1 MQAAWIRCPWLTKPV
16 VLLPIHTLLM
26 AVIKMDW
33 QKNLLIAAILATLLM
48 LVIRWNEFQEQ
59 LPAPVAVASQNS
71 SPAATPTGAVP
82 SATSEIPVAA
92 GDVSEAEKVELATA
106 KLISVKTDSFDLV
119 INPLGGDITQLAL
132 PRHFLKLDTPDQP
145 FVLLDNRDNH
155 TYLAQSGLIGL
166 NGTDTAEGRPLF
178 NSEQQEYQLAEG
190 QDQLQVDL
198 VLQQG
203 EVKIT
208 KRFTFTRGDYLIK
221 VDYLIDNQSTNTWS
235 AQLYGQIKRD
245 SQNFVKVS
253 ALEMNPYLGAAITTA
268 DEKYKKVTFDDMT
281 EKEEK
286 VSVQGGWVAMVQH
299 YFVSAWIPDATST
312 NSYHLRKLGNTDL
325 YLMGF
330 TGKVNEVAPG
340 SQGVISANF
349 YAGPKD
355 TERLEQISPY
365 LDLTV
370 DYGWLWWVAKP
381 LFWVLKFIHNLV
393 GNWGLAI
400 IGLTL
405 CVKLL
410 FFKLSATSYKSM
422 AKMRKLAPKMA
433 EMKERYGDDRQK
445 FSQEMMKMY
454 KTEKVNPFGGC
465 LPLLIQMPVFLALYY
480 VLMESVE
487 LRHSPFFG
495 WILDLSVKDPYFV
508 LPIIYGITMYFMQK
522 LNPQPTDPMQARI
535 MQMLPL
541 VFTFMFL
548 WFPAGLVLYW
558 VTNNSLSILQ
568 QYIITKQIDAEPSHK

>member
-1 MQAAWIRCPWLTKPV
+1 
-16 VLLPIHTLLM
+16 M

-48 LVIRWNEFQEQ
+48 LVIHWHEFQEN
-59 LPAPVAVASQNS
+59 LPAQAPVATQTS
-71 SPAATPTGAVP
+71 SSADAIPAPAATAN
-82 SATSEIPVAA
+82 SDIPVAA
-92 GDVSEAEKVELATA
+92 SNLSEAEKVTLAA
-106 KLISVKTDSFDLV
+106 NQLISVKTDSFDLT
-119 INPLGGDITQLAL
+119 INPLGGDIVQVAL
-132 PRHFLKLDTPDQP
+132 PRHYLKQNTPDQP

-155 TYLAQSGLIGL
+155 TYLAQSGLIGT
-166 NGTDTAEGRPLF
+166 NGTDTAQGRPLF
-178 NSEQQEYQLAEG
+178 SSEKTAYTLNEGENQLV
-190 QDQLQVDL
+190 VDL
-198 VLQQG
+198 QLQQG
-203 EVKIT
+203 DVKIT
-208 KRFTFTRGDYLIK
+208 KRFTFTRGDYLIN
-221 VDYLIDNQSTNTWS
+221 VEYLIDNQSANTWS

-253 ALEMNPYLGAAITTA
+253 ALEMNPYLGAAITTP
-268 DEKYKKVTFDDMT
+268 DENYKKLTFAKIAESEFKTT
-281 EKEEK
+281 EL
-286 VSVQGGWVAMVQH
+286 GGWVAMVQH
-299 YFVSAWIPDATST
+299 YFISAWIPDAESQNT
-312 NSYHLRKLGNTDL
+312 YHLRKLGTNDL
-325 YLMGF
+325 YLLGF

-340 SQGVISANF
+340 TQGSIKAGF

-370 DYGWLWWVAKP
+370 DYGWLWWVSKP
-381 LFWVLKFIHNLV
+381 LFVVLKFIHNLV

-405 CVKLL
+405 FVKLL

-433 EMKERYGDDRQK
+433 ELKERLGDDRQK

-495 WILDLSVKDPYFV
+495 WITDLSVKDPYFV
-508 LPIIYGITMYFMQK
+508 LPIIYGVTMFFMQK

-541 VFTFMFL
+541 IFTFMFL

-568 QYIITKQIDAEPSHK
+568 QYIITKQIEAEDSK

>member
-1 MQAAWIRCPWLTKPV
+1 
-16 VLLPIHTLLM
+16 M

-48 LVIRWNEFQEQ
+48 LVIRWHEFQEN
-59 LPAPVAVASQNS
+59 LPTQTPVATQATTNNSAIPTASVASS
-71 SPAATPTGAVP
+71 D
-82 SATSEIPVAA
+82 IPVAA
-92 GDVSEAEKVELATA
+92 NTPAEAEKTTLASTQ
-106 KLISVKTDSFDLV
+106 LISVKTDSFDLV
-119 INPLGGDITQLAL
+119 INPLGGDIVQLAL

-145 FVLLDNRDNH
+145 FVLLDNRDHH
-155 TYLAQSGLIGL
+155 TYLAQSGLIGA
-166 NGTDTAEGRPLF
+166 NGTDTAQGRPLF
-178 NSEQQEYQLAEG
+178 SSEKTEYTLEEGEQQLV
-190 QDQLQVDL
+190 VDL
-198 VLQQG
+198 LLQQG
-203 EVKIT
+203 QVTIT
-208 KRFTFTRGDYLIK
+208 KRFTFTRGDYLIN
-221 VDYLIDNQSTNTWS
+221 VEYLIDNKSSNTWS

-253 ALEMNPYLGAAITTA
+253 ALEMNPFLGAAITTP
-268 DEKYKKVTFDDMT
+268 DEKYKKITFADLA

-286 VSVQGGWVAMVQH
+286 ISVQGGWVAMIQH
-299 YFVSAWIPDATST
+299 YFISAWIPAADSQNT
-312 NSYHLRKLGNTDL
+312 YHLRKLGDNDL

-340 SQGVISANF
+340 TQGSISAGF

-381 LFWVLKFIHNLV
+381 LFAVLKFIHNLV

-541 VFTFMFL
+541 IFTFMFL

-568 QYIITKQIDAEPSHK
+568 QYIITKQIESEPDAK

>member
-1 MQAAWIRCPWLTKPV
+1 
-16 VLLPIHTLLM
+16 M

-48 LVIRWNEFQEQ
+48 LVIRWHEFQEQ
-59 LPAPVAVASQNS
+59 LPASAAVASQTS
-71 SPAATPTGAVP
+71 SSTAAGTVP
-82 SATSEIPVAA
+82 VSNSEIPTAA
-92 GDVSEAEKVELATA
+92 NESTETVKADLAATQ
-106 KLISVKTDSFDLV
+106 LISVKTDSFELT
-119 INPLGGDITQLAL
+119 INPLGGDIVQLAL

-145 FVLLDNRDNH
+145 FVLLDNRNNH
-155 TYLAQSGLIGL
+155 TYLAQSGLIGV
-166 NGTDTAEGRPLF
+166 NGTDTAAGRPLF
-178 NSEQQEYQLAEG
+178 SSTQQNYQLTEG
-190 QDQLQVDL
+190 QNDLVVDL
-198 VLQQG
+198 HLQQG

-221 VDYLIDNQSTNTWS
+221 VDYLIDNQSANTWS

-253 ALEMNPYLGAAITTA
+253 ALEMNPYLGAAITTP
-268 DEKYKKVTFDDMT
+268 DEKYKKITFADMAENEIKT
-281 EKEEK
+281 
-286 VSVQGGWVAMVQH
+286 SVQGGWIAMVQH
-299 YFVSAWIPDATST
+299 YFVSAWIPDAGS
-312 NSYHLRKLGNTDL
+312 NNNYHLRQLGKEDM

-330 TGKVNEVAPG
+330 TGKVNEVAP
-340 SQGVISANF
+340 STQGVISASF

-355 TERLEQISPY
+355 TERLEEISPY

-495 WILDLSVKDPYFV
+495 WIMDLSVKDPYFV

-535 MQMLPL
+535 MQMLPFL
-541 VFTFMFL
+541 FTFMFL

-558 VTNNSLSILQ
+558 VTNNTLSIAQ
-568 QYIITKQIDAEPSHK
+568 QYIITKQIDAEPSAK

>member
-1 MQAAWIRCPWLTKPV
+1 V
-16 VLLPIHTLLM
+16 
-26 AVIKMDW
+26 
-33 QKNLLIAAILATLLM
+33 
-48 LVIRWNEFQEQ
+48 
-59 LPAPVAVASQNS
+59 
-71 SPAATPTGAVP
+71 
-82 SATSEIPVAA
+82 
-92 GDVSEAEKVELATA
+92 
-106 KLISVKTDSFDLV
+106 
-119 INPLGGDITQLAL
+119 GGDIVQLAL
-132 PRHFLKLDTPDQP
+132 PRHYLKLDTPDQP
-145 FVLLDNRDNH
+145 FVLLDNRNNH
-155 TYLAQSGLIGL
+155 TYLAQSGLIGV
-166 NGTDTAEGRPLF
+166 NGTDTAQGRPLF
-178 NSEQQEYQLAEG
+178 SSEQQTYQLADGEN
-190 QDQLQVDL
+190 QLQVDL
-198 VLQQG
+198 HLQQG

-221 VDYLIDNQSTNTWS
+221 VDYLINNQSSATWS

-253 ALEMNPYLGAAITTA
+253 ALEMNPYLGAAMTTP
-268 DEKYKKVTFDDMT
+268 DEKYKKITFADLS
-281 EKEEK
+281 EKEERA
-286 VSVQGGWVAMVQH
+286 SVQGGWIAMVQH

-312 NSYHLRKLGNTDL
+312 NIYHLRKSGNSDL
-325 YLMGF
+325 YLLGF
-330 TGKVNEVAPG
+330 TGKVNEIAAG
-340 SQGVISANF
+340 SEGVISASF

-370 DYGWLWWVAKP
+370 DYGWLWWVSQP
-381 LFWVLKFIHNLV
+381 LFAVLKWIHSLV

-405 CVKLL
+405 IVKAL

-433 EMKERYGDDRQK
+433 ELKERLGDDRQK

-508 LPIIYGITMYFMQK
+508 LPVIYGATMFLMQK

-535 MQMLPL
+535 MAMLPF

-558 VTNNSLSILQ
+558 VTNNTLSIIQ
-568 QYIITKQIDAEPSHK
+568 QYIITKQIDAEPASK

>member
-1 MQAAWIRCPWLTKPV
+1 
-16 VLLPIHTLLM
+16 M

-33 QKNLLIAAILATLLM
+33 QKNLLIAAILATLLL
-48 LVIRWNEFQEQ
+48 LVIRWHEYQEK
-59 LPAPVAVASQNS
+59 LPAQPAVASQTTAANTS
-71 SPAATPTGAVP
+71 SAQSTIP
-82 SATSEIPVAA
+82 SASANSEIPVAA
-92 GDVSEAEKVELATA
+92 NSLSEAEKTTLATNQ
-106 KLISVKTDSFDLV
+106 LIEVKTDSLDLT
-119 INPLGGDITQLAL
+119 INPLGGDIVQLAL

-145 FVLLDNRDNH
+145 FVLLDNRNNH
-155 TYLAQSGLIGL
+155 TYLAQSGLIGI
-166 NGTDTAEGRPLF
+166 NGTDTAQGRPLF
-178 NSEQQEYQLAEG
+178 TSDKRVYTLADKDNQLA
-190 QDQLQVDL
+190 VDL

-203 EVKIT
+203 EVTIT
-208 KRFTFTRGDYLIK
+208 KRFTFTRGEYLIK
-221 VDYLIDNQSTNTWS
+221 VEYLIDNKSTNTWS

-253 ALEMNPYLGAAITTA
+253 ALEMNPFLGAAITTP
-268 DEKYKKVTFDDMT
+268 EENYKKMTFSKIAEGEFKT
-281 EKEEK
+281 
-286 VSVQGGWVAMVQH
+286 SHQGGWVAMVQH
-299 YFVSAWIPDATST
+299 YFISAWIPDANSE
-312 NSYHLRKLGNTDL
+312 NSYSLRKLGTNDL
-325 YLMGF
+325 YLLGF
-330 TGKVNEVAPG
+330 TSKVTEVAPG
-340 SQGVISANF
+340 TQGVIAADF

-355 TERLEQISPY
+355 TERLEQISPH

-370 DYGWLWWVAKP
+370 DYGWLWWVSKP
-381 LFWVLKFIHNLV
+381 LFAVLKFIHNLV

-422 AKMRKLAPKMA
+422 AKMRKLAPKLA

-495 WILDLSVKDPYFV
+495 WITDLSVKDPYFV

-541 VFTFMFL
+541 IFTFMFL

-558 VTNNSLSILQ
+558 VTNNTLSIVQ
-568 QYIITKQIDAEPSHK
+568 QYIITKQIDAEPAAK

>member
-1 MQAAWIRCPWLTKPV
+1 
-16 VLLPIHTLLM
+16 M

-48 LVIRWNEFQEQ
+48 LVIRWHEYQEN
-59 LPAPVAVASQNS
+59 LPTQAPVAAQTT
-71 SPAATPTGAVP
+71 AANAGSIPT
-82 SATSEIPVAA
+82 ATSASSDIPVATNTL
-92 GDVSEAEKVELATA
+92 SEAEKSTLAA
-106 KLISVKTDSFDLV
+106 NQLISVKTDSFDLT
-119 INPLGGDITQLAL
+119 INPLGGDIVQLAL
-132 PRHFLKLDTPDQP
+132 PRHYLKLDTPDQP

-155 TYLAQSGLIGL
+155 TYLAQSGLIGT
-166 NGTDTAEGRPLF
+166 NGTDTAQGRPLF
-178 NSEQQEYQLAEG
+178 SSEKTTYTLAEG
-190 QDQLQVDL
+190 ENKLLVDL
-198 VLQQG
+198 NFQQG

-208 KRFTFTRGDYLIK
+208 KRFTFTRGDYLIN
-221 VDYLIDNQSTNTWS
+221 VEYLIDNQSANTWS

-253 ALEMNPYLGAAITTA
+253 ALEMNPFLGAAITTP
-268 DEKYKKVTFDDMT
+268 EENYKKMTFDKIAESEFKT
-281 EKEEK
+281 LEK
-286 VSVQGGWVAMVQH
+286 GGWVAMVQH
-299 YFVSAWIPDATST
+299 YFISAWIPDA
-312 NSYHLRKLGNTDL
+312 NSDNTYHLRKLGTNDL
-325 YLMGF
+325 YLLGF
-330 TGKVNEVAPG
+330 TGKINEVAPG
-340 SQGVISANF
+340 TQGSISASF

-370 DYGWLWWVAKP
+370 DYGWLWWVSKP
-381 LFWVLKFIHNLV
+381 LFWVLKWLHELV

-405 CVKLL
+405 IVKAL

-433 EMKERYGDDRQK
+433 ELKERLGDDRQK

-487 LRHSPFFG
+487 LRHAPFVG
-495 WILDLSVKDPYFV
+495 WITDLSVKDPYFV

-541 VFTFMFL
+541 IFTFMFL

-558 VTNNSLSILQ
+558 VTNNTLSIIQ
-568 QYIITKQIDAEPSHK
+568 QYIITKQIDAEPAAK

>member
-1 MQAAWIRCPWLTKPV
+1 
-16 VLLPIHTLLM
+16 M

-33 QKNLLIAAILATLLM
+33 QKNLLIAAIVATLLM

-59 LPAPVAVASQNS
+59 RTQLPTAASTSSSAPAASNLPATASD
-71 SPAATPTGAVP
+71 
-82 SATSEIPVAA
+82 IPVATGTA
-92 GDVSEAEKVELATA
+92 PESVAEATTSQTP
-106 KLISVKTDSFDLV
+106 ISVKTDSLDV
-119 INPLGGDITQLAL
+119 IINPLGGDIVQLAL
-132 PRHFLKLDTPDQP
+132 PRHFLKLDTPDQA
-145 FVLLDNRDNH
+145 FVLLDNRNSH
-155 TYLAQSGLIGL
+155 TYLAQSGLIGQ
-166 NGTDTAEGRPLF
+166 NGTDTAQGRPLF
-178 NSEQQEYQLAEG
+178 TSEQSSYQLAEG
-190 QDQLQVDL
+190 QNQLQVDL
-198 VLQQG
+198 VTQQG

-208 KRFTFTRGDYLIK
+208 KRFTFTRGDYLIH
-221 VDYLIDNQSTNTWS
+221 VEYLIDNQGSAPWS

-253 ALEMNPYLGAAITTA
+253 ALEMNPYLGAALTTA
-268 DEKYKKVTFDDMT
+268 DEKYKKVTFEDMA
-281 EKEEK
+281 EKDEK
-286 VSVQGGWVAMVQH
+286 ISVQGGWIAMVQH
-299 YFVSAWIPDATST
+299 YFISAWIPNASATHQ
-312 NSYHLRKLGNTDL
+312 YHLRKLGNQDM

-330 TGKVNEVAPG
+330 TSPVTEVAPG
-340 SQGVISANF
+340 TQGVLSASF

-355 TERLEQISPY
+355 TERLEEISPY

-381 LFWVLKFIHNLV
+381 LFWFLKLIHSVL

-405 CVKLL
+405 SVKLL
-410 FFKLSATSYKSM
+410 FFKLSATSYRSM

-433 EMKERYGDDRQK
+433 ELKERYGDDRQK

-465 LPLLIQMPVFLALYY
+465 LPILIQMPVFIALYY

-487 LRHSPFFG
+487 LRHAPFFG
-495 WILDLSVKDPYFV
+495 WIVDLSVKDPYFV
-508 LPIIYGITMYFMQK
+508 LPVIYGISMYFMQK

-535 MQMLPL
+535 MQMLPII
-541 VFTFMFL
+541 FTFMFL

-558 VTNNSLSILQ
+558 VTNNLLSILQ
-568 QYIITKQIDAEPSHK
+568 QYIITKQIDAEPSAK

>member
-1 MQAAWIRCPWLTKPV
+1 
-16 VLLPIHTLLM
+16 M

-48 LVIRWNEFQEQ
+48 LVIRWHEFQEQ
-59 LPAPVAVASQNS
+59 LPAPTSVASQSAS
-71 SPAATPTGAVP
+71 SAQIPDSSVPAAT
-82 SATSEIPVAA
+82 SDIPVAA
-92 GDVSEAEKVELATA
+92 GALSETA
-106 KLISVKTDSFDLV
+106 KVDKASANLISVKTDSFDLV
-119 INPLGGDITQLAL
+119 INPLGGDIVQLAL
-132 PRHFLKLDTPDQP
+132 PRHFLKLNTPDQP
-145 FVLLDNRDNH
+145 FVLLDNRNNH
-155 TYLAQSGLIGL
+155 TYLAQSGLIGV
-166 NGTDTAEGRPLF
+166 NGTDTAQGRPLF
-178 NSEQQEYQLAEG
+178 SSEQLSYELADG

-198 VLQQG
+198 HLQQG

-208 KRFTFTRGDYLIK
+208 KRFTFTRSDYLIK
-221 VDYLIDNQSTNTWS
+221 VDYLINNQSSSNWS

-253 ALEMNPYLGAAITTA
+253 ALEMNPYLGAALTTP
-268 DEKYKKVTFDDMT
+268 DDKYKKVTFADLN
-281 EKEEK
+281 EKEERA
-286 VSVQGGWVAMVQH
+286 SVQGGWIAMVQH

-312 NSYHLRKLGNTDL
+312 NNYHLRKLGNNDM
-325 YLMGF
+325 YLLGF
-330 TGKVNEVAPG
+330 TGKVNEVAAG
-340 SQGVISANF
+340 SEGVISASF

-355 TERLEQISPY
+355 TERLEEISPY

-381 LFWVLKFIHNLV
+381 LFWVLKLIHGFV

-410 FFKLSATSYKSM
+410 FFKLSATSYRSM

-433 EMKERYGDDRQK
+433 ELKERLGDDRQK
-445 FSQEMMKMY
+445 FSQEMMKLY
-454 KTEKVNPFGGC
+454 KAEKVNPFGGC

-508 LPIIYGITMYFMQK
+508 LPIIYGISMYFMQK

-541 VFTFMFL
+541 IFTFMFL

-558 VTNNSLSILQ
+558 VTNNTLSIIQ
-568 QYIITKQIDAEPSHK
+568 QYIITKQIDAEPSSKS

>member
-1 MQAAWIRCPWLTKPV
+1 
-16 VLLPIHTLLM
+16 M

-48 LVIRWNEFQEQ
+48 LVIRWHEFQEN
-59 LPAPVAVASQNS
+59 LPTQTPVATQATTNNSAIPTASVASS
-71 SPAATPTGAVP
+71 D
-82 SATSEIPVAA
+82 IPVAA
-92 GDVSEAEKVELATA
+92 NTPAEAEKTTLASTQ
-106 KLISVKTDSFDLV
+106 LISVKTDSFDLV
-119 INPLGGDITQLAL
+119 INPLGGDIVQLAL

-145 FVLLDNRDNH
+145 FVLLDNRNNH
-155 TYLAQSGLIGL
+155 TYLAQSGLIGA
-166 NGTDTAEGRPLF
+166 NGTDTVQGRPLF
-178 NSEQQEYQLAEG
+178 SSEKTEYTLTEGEQQLV
-190 QDQLQVDL
+190 VDL
-198 VLQQG
+198 LLQQG
-203 EVKIT
+203 QVTIT
-208 KRFTFTRGDYLIK
+208 KRFTFTRGDYLIN
-221 VDYLIDNQSTNTWS
+221 VEYLIDNKSPNTWS

-253 ALEMNPYLGAAITTA
+253 ALEMNPFLGAAITTP
-268 DEKYKKVTFDDMT
+268 DEKYKKITFADLA

-286 VSVQGGWVAMVQH
+286 IGVQGGWVAMIQH
-299 YFVSAWIPDATST
+299 YFISAWIPAADSQNT
-312 NSYHLRKLGNTDL
+312 YHLRKLGDNDL

-340 SQGVISANF
+340 TQGSISAGF

-381 LFWVLKFIHNLV
+381 LFAVLKWIHSLV

-405 CVKLL
+405 IVKAL

-508 LPIIYGITMYFMQK
+508 LPIIYGVTMYFMQK

-541 VFTFMFL
+541 IFTFMFL

-568 QYIITKQIDAEPSHK
+568 QYIITKQIDAEPAAK

>member
-1 MQAAWIRCPWLTKPV
+1 
-16 VLLPIHTLLM
+16 M

-48 LVIRWNEFQEQ
+48 LVIRWNEYQEN
-59 LPAPVAVASQNS
+59 LPTQTPIATQTTSNNS
-71 SPAATPTGAVP
+71 SLPAATTAN
-82 SATSEIPVAA
+82 SDIPVAA
-92 GDVSEAEKVELATA
+92 NSPAEAEKTTLASTQ
-106 KLISVKTDSFDLV
+106 LISVKTDSFDLV
-119 INPLGGDITQLAL
+119 INPLGGDIVQLAL

-155 TYLAQSGLIGL
+155 TYLAQSGLIGT
-166 NGTDTAEGRPLF
+166 NGTDTAQGRPLF
-178 NSEQQEYQLAEG
+178 NSEKTEYTLAADEKQLV
-190 QDQLQVDL
+190 VDL
-198 VLQQG
+198 LLQQG
-203 EVKIT
+203 DVKIT
-208 KRFTFTRGDYLIK
+208 KRYTFTRGDYLIN
-221 VDYLIDNQSTNTWS
+221 VEYLIDNQSTTPWS

-253 ALEMNPYLGAAITTA
+253 ALEMNPFLGAAITTA
-268 DEKYKKVTFDDMT
+268 DEKYKKVTFSDMA

-286 VSVQGGWVAMVQH
+286 VGVQGGWVAMVQH
-299 YFVSAWIPDATST
+299 YFISAWIPDAASQNT
-312 NSYHLRKLGNTDL
+312 YHLRKLGENDL

-340 SQGVISANF
+340 TQGTISAGF

-355 TERLEQISPY
+355 TKRLEQISPY

-433 EMKERYGDDRQK
+433 ELKERLGDDRQK

-558 VTNNSLSILQ
+558 VTNNTLSIIQ
-568 QYIITKQIDAEPSHK
+568 QYIITKQIDAEPAAK

>member
-1 MQAAWIRCPWLTKPV
+1 
-16 VLLPIHTLLM
+16 M

-48 LVIRWNEFQEQ
+48 LVIRWHEFQEN
-59 LPAPVAVASQNS
+59 LPAQAPVATQTS
-71 SPAATPTGAVP
+71 SSAGAIPAPAATAN
-82 SATSEIPVAA
+82 SDIPVAA
-92 GDVSEAEKVELATA
+92 SNLSEAEKVTLAA
-106 KLISVKTDSFDLV
+106 NQLINVKTDSFDLT
-119 INPLGGDITQLAL
+119 INPLGGDIVQVAL
-132 PRHFLKLDTPDQP
+132 PRHYLKQNTPDQP

-155 TYLAQSGLIGL
+155 TYLAQSGLIGA
-166 NGTDTAEGRPLF
+166 NGTDTAQGRPLF
-178 NSEQQEYQLAEG
+178 SSEKTAYSLNEGENQLV
-190 QDQLQVDL
+190 VDL
-198 VLQQG
+198 QLQQG
-203 EVKIT
+203 DVKIT
-208 KRFTFTRGDYLIK
+208 KRFTFTRGDYLIN
-221 VDYLIDNQSTNTWS
+221 VEYLIDNQSANTWS

-253 ALEMNPYLGAAITTA
+253 ALEMNPYLGAAITTP
-268 DEKYKKVTFDDMT
+268 DENYKKLTFSDIAESEFKTT
-281 EKEEK
+281 EL
-286 VSVQGGWVAMVQH
+286 GGWVAMVQH
-299 YFVSAWIPDATST
+299 YFISAWIPDAESQNT
-312 NSYHLRKLGNTDL
+312 YHLRKLGTNDL
-325 YLMGF
+325 YLLGF

-340 SQGVISANF
+340 TQGSIKAGF

-370 DYGWLWWVAKP
+370 DYGWLWWVSKP
-381 LFWVLKFIHNLV
+381 LFWVLKLIHDFV

-405 CVKLL
+405 FVKLL

-433 EMKERYGDDRQK
+433 ELKERLGDDRQK

-495 WILDLSVKDPYFV
+495 WITDLSVKDPYFV
-508 LPIIYGITMYFMQK
+508 LPIIYGVTMYFMQK

-541 VFTFMFL
+541 IFTFMFL

-568 QYIITKQIDAEPSHK
+568 QYIITKQIEAEDTPK

>member
-1 MQAAWIRCPWLTKPV
+1 
-16 VLLPIHTLLM
+16 M

-48 LVIRWNEFQEQ
+48 LVIRWHEFQEN
-59 LPAPVAVASQNS
+59 LPAQAPVATQTS
-71 SPAATPTGAVP
+71 SSAGAIPTAAPAAA
-82 SATSEIPVAA
+82 SDIPVATNSL
-92 GDVSEAEKVELATA
+92 SEAEKVTLAA
-106 KLISVKTDSFDLV
+106 NQLINVKTDSFDLT
-119 INPLGGDITQLAL
+119 INPLGGDIVQVAL
-132 PRHFLKLDTPDQP
+132 PRHYLKLDTPDQP

-155 TYLAQSGLIGL
+155 TYLAQSGLIGT
-166 NGTDTAEGRPLF
+166 NGTDTAQGRPLF
-178 NSEQQEYQLAEG
+178 SSEKTSYTLAEG
-190 QDQLQVDL
+190 EKQLVVDL
-198 VLQQG
+198 NFQQG

-208 KRFTFTRGDYLIK
+208 KRFTFTRGDYLIN
-221 VDYLIDNQSTNTWS
+221 VEYLVDNQSTNTWS

-253 ALEMNPYLGAAITTA
+253 ALEMNPFLGAAITTP
-268 DEKYKKVTFDDMT
+268 EENYKKMTFAKIAEADFKT
-281 EKEEK
+281 IEK
-286 VSVQGGWVAMVQH
+286 GGWVAMVQH
-299 YFVSAWIPDATST
+299 YFISAWIPDADSENT
-312 NSYHLRKLGNTDL
+312 YHLRKLGANDL
-325 YLMGF
+325 YLLGF

-340 SQGVISANF
+340 TQSSFGANF

-381 LFWVLKFIHNLV
+381 LFAVLKWIHGVV

-487 LRHSPFFG
+487 LRHAPFFG
-495 WILDLSVKDPYFV
+495 WIADLSVKDPYFV
-508 LPIIYGITMYFMQK
+508 LPIIYGVTMYFMQK

-541 VFTFMFL
+541 IFTFMFL

-558 VTNNSLSILQ
+558 VTNNTLSIIQ
-568 QYIITKQIDAEPSHK
+568 QYIITKQIDAEPAAK

>member
-1 MQAAWIRCPWLTKPV
+1 
-16 VLLPIHTLLM
+16 M

-48 LVIRWNEFQEQ
+48 LVIRWHEYQEN
-59 LPAPVAVASQNS
+59 LPTQTSVATQATTNNS
-71 SPAATPTGAVP
+71 SLPAATAAN
-82 SATSEIPVAA
+82 SDIPVAA
-92 GDVSEAEKVELATA
+92 NIQAEAEKSTLASTQ
-106 KLISVKTDSFDLV
+106 LINVKTDSFDLV
-119 INPLGGDITQLAL
+119 INPLGGDIVQLAL
-132 PRHFLKLDTPDQP
+132 PRHFLKLNTPDKP

-155 TYLAQSGLIGL
+155 TYLAQSGLIGI
-166 NGTDTAEGRPLF
+166 NGTDTAQGRPLF
-178 NSEQQEYQLAEG
+178 SSEKTEYTLADGEKQLV
-190 QDQLQVDL
+190 VDL
-198 VLQQG
+198 LLQQG
-203 EVKIT
+203 DVKIT
-208 KRFTFTRGDYLIK
+208 KRYTFTRGDYLIN
-221 VDYLIDNQSTNTWS
+221 VEYLIDNKSTNIWS

-253 ALEMNPYLGAAITTA
+253 ALEMNPFLGAAITTA
-268 DEKYKKVTFDDMT
+268 DEKYKKVTFSDMA

-286 VSVQGGWVAMVQH
+286 VGVQGGWVAMVQH
-299 YFVSAWIPDATST
+299 YFISAWIPDSASQNT
-312 NSYHLRKLGNTDL
+312 YHLRKLGENDL

-340 SQGVISANF
+340 TQGTISAGF

-381 LFWVLKFIHNLV
+381 LFFVLKWIHGLV

-405 CVKLL
+405 IVKAL

-433 EMKERYGDDRQK
+433 ELKERLGDDRQK

-495 WILDLSVKDPYFV
+495 WIFDLSVKDPYFV

-558 VTNNSLSILQ
+558 VTNNTLSIIQ
-568 QYIITKQIDAEPSHK
+568 QYIITKQIDAEPAAK

>member
-1 MQAAWIRCPWLTKPV
+1 
-16 VLLPIHTLLM
+16 M

-48 LVIRWNEFQEQ
+48 LVIRWHEYQEN
-59 LPAPVAVASQNS
+59 LPEPGAVATQTTQASANLAS
-71 SPAATPTGAVP
+71 VPDAANAD
-82 SATSEIPVAA
+82 IPVATSA
-92 GDVSEAEKVELATA
+92 STSDTKTNTQVSTSTQV
-106 KLISVKTDSFDLV
+106 IQVKTDSFELS
-119 INPLGGDITQLAL
+119 INPVGGDIVQLAL
-132 PRHFLKLDTPDQP
+132 PRHYLKLDTPDQP
-145 FVLLDNRDNH
+145 FVLLDNRNNH
-155 TYLAQSGLIGL
+155 TYLAQSGLIGV
-166 NGTDTAEGRPLF
+166 NGTDTAQGRPLF
-178 NSEQQEYQLAEG
+178 SSEQQTYQLADGENE
-190 QDQLQVDL
+190 LQVDL
-198 VLQQG
+198 HFQQG

-221 VDYLIDNQSTNTWS
+221 VDYLINNQSSATWS

-253 ALEMNPYLGAAITTA
+253 ALEMNPYLGAAMTTP
-268 DEKYKKVTFDDMT
+268 DEKYKKITFADLT
-281 EKEEK
+281 EKEERA
-286 VSVQGGWVAMVQH
+286 SVQGGWIAMVQH

-312 NSYHLRKLGNTDL
+312 NNYHLRKLGNSDM
-325 YLMGF
+325 YLLGF
-330 TGKVNEVAPG
+330 TGKVNEIAAG
-340 SQGVISANF
+340 TEGIISASF

-370 DYGWLWWVAKP
+370 DYGWLWWVSQP
-381 LFWVLKFIHNLV
+381 LFAVLKWIHSLV

-405 CVKLL
+405 IVKAL

-433 EMKERYGDDRQK
+433 EMKERFGDDRQK
-445 FSQEMMKMY
+445 FSQEMMKLY

-508 LPIIYGITMYFMQK
+508 LPVIYGATMFLMQK

-535 MQMLPL
+535 MAMLPF

-558 VTNNSLSILQ
+558 VTNNTLSIIQ
-568 QYIITKQIDAEPSHK
+568 QYIITKQIEAEPASK

>member
-1 MQAAWIRCPWLTKPV
+1 
-16 VLLPIHTLLM
+16 M

-48 LVIRWNEFQEQ
+48 LVIRWNEYQENLPTQ
-59 LPAPVAVASQNS
+59 TPVATQATTNNSSLPAASVANS
-71 SPAATPTGAVP
+71 D
-82 SATSEIPVAA
+82 IPVAA
-92 GDVSEAEKVELATA
+92 NTPAEAEKTTLASTQ
-106 KLISVKTDSFDLV
+106 LISVKTDSFDLV
-119 INPLGGDITQLAL
+119 INPLGGDIVQLAL

-155 TYLAQSGLIGL
+155 TYLAQSGLIGT
-166 NGTDTAEGRPLF
+166 NGTDTAQGRPLF
-178 NSEQQEYQLAEG
+178 SSEKTEYTLAEG
-190 QDQLQVDL
+190 EKQLVVDL
-198 VLQQG
+198 LLQQG
-203 EVKIT
+203 DVKIT
-208 KRFTFTRGDYLIK
+208 KRYTFSRGDYLIN
-221 VDYLIDNQSTNTWS
+221 VEYLIDNKSTDIWS

-245 SQNFVKVS
+245 SQNFKKVS
-253 ALEMNPYLGAAITTA
+253 ALEMNPFLGAAITTA
-268 DEKYKKVTFDDMT
+268 DENYKKITFDDMA

-286 VSVQGGWVAMVQH
+286 SVVQGGWVAMVQH
-299 YFVSAWIPDATST
+299 YFISAWIPDAGSQNT
-312 NSYHLRKLGNTDL
+312 YHLRKLGTNDL

-340 SQGVISANF
+340 TQGSISAGF

-381 LFWVLKFIHNLV
+381 LFAVLKFIHNLV

-433 EMKERYGDDRQK
+433 ELKERLGDDRQK

-495 WILDLSVKDPYFV
+495 WIFDLSVKDPYFV

-558 VTNNSLSILQ
+558 VTNNTLSIIQ
-568 QYIITKQIDAEPSHK
+568 QYIITKQIDAEPAAK

>member
-1 MQAAWIRCPWLTKPV
+1 
-16 VLLPIHTLLM
+16 M

-33 QKNLLIAAILATLLM
+33 QKNLLVAAILATLLM
-48 LVIRWNEFQEQ
+48 LVIRWHEYQEK
-59 LPAPVAVASQNS
+59 LPVQTQVATQTTTNTDSI
-71 SPAATPTGAVP
+71 PAATAA
-82 SATSEIPVAA
+82 SSDIPVAA
-92 GDVSEAEKVELATA
+92 NSSAETPAAPLAVNQ
-106 KLISVKTDSFDLV
+106 LIKVKTDSFDLV
-119 INPLGGDITQLAL
+119 INPLGGDIVQLAL
-132 PRHFLKLDTPDQP
+132 PRYFLKLNTPDQP

-155 TYLAQSGLIGL
+155 TYLAQSGLIGT
-166 NGTDTAEGRPLF
+166 NGTDTAQGRPVF
-178 NSEQQEYQLAEG
+178 TSEKTAYALADGDNQLT
-190 QDQLQVDL
+190 VDL
-198 VLQQG
+198 LLQQG
-203 EVKIT
+203 DVTIT
-208 KRFTFTRGDYLIK
+208 KRFTFTRGEYLIK
-221 VDYLIDNQSTNTWS
+221 VDYLIDNKSANPWS

-253 ALEMNPYLGAAITTA
+253 ALEMNPFLGAAITTQ
-268 DEKYKKVTFDDMT
+268 EENYKKMTFAKIAEGEYKT
-281 EKEEK
+281 SHK
-286 VSVQGGWVAMVQH
+286 GGWVAMVQH
-299 YFVSAWIPDATST
+299 YFISAWIPDANSD
-312 NSYHLRKLGNTDL
+312 NSYSLRKLGSNDL
-325 YLMGF
+325 YLLGF
-330 TGKVNEVAPG
+330 TGKVTEVAPG
-340 SQGVISANF
+340 TQASISASF

-355 TERLEQISPY
+355 TERLEQISPH

-370 DYGWLWWVAKP
+370 DYGWLWWVSKP
-381 LFWVLKFIHNLV
+381 LFIVLKWIHGVV

-405 CVKLL
+405 FVKLL

-422 AKMRKLAPKMA
+422 AKMRKLAPKLA

-495 WILDLSVKDPYFV
+495 WIFDLSVKDPYFV

-522 LNPQPTDPMQARI
+522 LNPQPADPMQARI

-541 VFTFMFL
+541 IFTFMFL

-558 VTNNSLSILQ
+558 VTNNTLSIIQ
-568 QYIITKQIDAEPSHK
+568 QYIITKQIDAEPTAK

>member
-1 MQAAWIRCPWLTKPV
+1 
-16 VLLPIHTLLM
+16 
-26 AVIKMDW
+26 MDW

-48 LVIRWNEFQEQ
+48 LVIRWHEFQEQ
-59 LPAPVAVASQNS
+59 LPASAAVASQTS
-71 SPAATPTGAVP
+71 SSTAAGTVP
-82 SATSEIPVAA
+82 VSNSEIPTAA
-92 GDVSEAEKVELATA
+92 NESTETVKADLAATQ
-106 KLISVKTDSFDLV
+106 LISVKTDSFELT
-119 INPLGGDITQLAL
+119 INPLGGDIVQLAL

-145 FVLLDNRDNH
+145 FVLLDNRNNH
-155 TYLAQSGLIGL
+155 TYLAQSGLIGV
-166 NGTDTAEGRPLF
+166 NGTDTAAGRPLF
-178 NSEQQEYQLAEG
+178 SSTQQNYQLTEG
-190 QDQLQVDL
+190 QNDLVVDL
-198 VLQQG
+198 HLQQG

-221 VDYLIDNQSTNTWS
+221 VDYLIDNQSANTWS

-253 ALEMNPYLGAAITTA
+253 ALEMNPYLGAAITTP
-268 DEKYKKVTFDDMT
+268 DEKYKKITFADMAENEIKT
-281 EKEEK
+281 
-286 VSVQGGWVAMVQH
+286 SVQGGWIAMVQH
-299 YFVSAWIPDATST
+299 YFVSAWIPDAGS
-312 NSYHLRKLGNTDL
+312 NNNYHLRQLGKEDM

-330 TGKVNEVAPG
+330 TGKVNEVAP
-340 SQGVISANF
+340 STQGVISASF

-355 TERLEQISPY
+355 TERLEEISPY

-495 WILDLSVKDPYFV
+495 WIMDLSVKDPYFV

-535 MQMLPL
+535 MQMLPFL
-541 VFTFMFL
+541 FTFMFL

-558 VTNNSLSILQ
+558 VTNNTLSIAQ
-568 QYIITKQIDAEPSHK
+568 QYIITKQIDAEPSAK